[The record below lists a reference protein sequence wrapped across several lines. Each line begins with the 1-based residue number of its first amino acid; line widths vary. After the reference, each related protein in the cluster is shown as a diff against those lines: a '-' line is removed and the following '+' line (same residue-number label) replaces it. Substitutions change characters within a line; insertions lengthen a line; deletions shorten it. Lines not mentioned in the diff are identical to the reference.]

1 MYALQ
6 VDVADMGRAVAR
18 LIEQPHHEVKH
29 PEYGTLMRMLDAEVP
44 FTIELA
50 DEGSMA

>member
-1 MYALQ
+1 MK
-6 VDVADMGRAVAR
+6 RAVAR
-18 LIEQPHHEVKH
+18 LVEQPHHEVKH
-29 PEYGTLMRMLDAEVP
+29 PEYGTLMRMLDSEVP